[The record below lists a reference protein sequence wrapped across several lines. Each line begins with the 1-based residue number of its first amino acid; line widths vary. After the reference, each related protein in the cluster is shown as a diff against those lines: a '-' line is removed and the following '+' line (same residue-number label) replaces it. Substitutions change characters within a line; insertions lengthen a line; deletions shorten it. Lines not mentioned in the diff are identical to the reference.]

1 MQEASARNLRTG
13 ERFLIQPPLSAQFG
27 PAVVSVCDISRKAA
41 RFKHKYALTVGQKS
55 VLRLAVE
62 QRGSPITLEAVVIWT
77 QRDTGARTGF
87 TSGVQMFG
95 SAESIDRT
103 LRHLQNLRRTTRIDE
118 LRSADRFYVTPALDA
133 TWDRGTVRVGDLS
146 AHGARIETSRQ
157 LSAGGAG
164 VLKFSLRGGM
174 VAVNVH
180 AGVVWTSVKAV
191 APSSY
196 HAGLL
201 IKEKTESVRLAI
213 GQLCESGRASIDTHS
228 LALKLKIIRARAR
241 QVAPSYRDVE
251 KAGVPAEQYLL
262 VQGVREELRLN
273 PEEAMHWYRRARM
286 LIKDPSTRAAAPS
299 IADHPDA
306 LAVWEYLDCT
316 IDPSVISRTFELP
329 PR

>member
-1 MQEASARNLRTG
+1 MQQASARNLRTG

-27 PAVVSVCDISRKAA
+27 PAVVSVSDISRKGA
-41 RFKHKYALTVGQKS
+41 RFKHKHALAVGQKS
-55 VLRLAVE
+55 VLRFVVE
-62 QRGSPITLEAVVIWT
+62 QRPSPITLEAVVIWT
-77 QRDTGARTGF
+77 QRDTGARTF
-87 TSGVQMFG
+87 TSGVQMYG

-103 LRHLQNLRRTTRIDE
+103 LRHLENLHRTTRIEE

-164 VLKFSLRGGM
+164 LLKFSLPGAV

-201 IKEKTESVRLAI
+201 IKEKPESVRLAI
-213 GQLCESGRASIDTHS
+213 GQLCESGRASIDTYS
-228 LALKLKIIRARAR
+228 LPLKLKIIRARAW
-241 QVAPSYRDVE
+241 QLAPSYRDVE

-306 LAVWEYLDCT
+306 LAVWEYLDRT
-316 IDPSVISRTFELP
+316 IDPSVISRIFELP